1 MKWTISIISSNPPAE
16 KAMPNLQ
23 HYPWKLWQIKYEL
36 WYPCFYFFKR
46 FKLERGVGIQGEGL
60 NPRDTRK
67 SFFSLLK
74 LKMTRNFLFST
85 WIFWKYEVCP
95 LPNIFMGEG
104 KINNS
109 PPPINPILDHFQ
121 QILKSFIPV
130 RSNYPKTGFFVRYVV
145 FWWLQY
151 VHRNI
156 ISN

>member
-1 MKWTISIISSNPPAE
+1 
-16 KAMPNLQ
+16 MPNLQ

-109 PPPINPILDHFQ
+109 PPLNKSHFRSFSAN
-121 QILKSFIPV
+121 LKIIHSCTFKL
-130 RSNYPKTGFFVRYVV
+130 PKNGFFCPLCGILMITVCTQKYN
-145 FWWLQY
+145 FKL
-151 VHRNI
+151 I
-156 ISN
+156 